1 MNPSICLFSY
11 VCPIPVY
18 DEPREDRRVSGQPR
32 RTTWNHY
39 DSDDGVVSAGV
50 WACETGRWRIAF
62 AADKEEFFAVL
73 EGRVRLWD
81 ADGVA
86 VEVRAGDAAVS
97 PAGFRGEFEVCEP
110 VRKFY
115 VVVSRNGGKAR

>member
-73 EGRVRLWD
+73 EGRVRLWVD
-81 ADGVA
+81 RSFSITG
-86 VEVRAGDAAVS
+86 AGTVVTGTLS
-97 PAGFRGEFEVCEP
+97 AGMLRRGDEFL
-110 VRKFY
+110 
-115 VVVSRNGGKAR
+115 

>member
-50 WACETGRWRIAF
+50 WACETGR
-62 AADKEEFFAVL
+62 
-73 EGRVRLWD
+73 
-81 ADGVA
+81 
-86 VEVRAGDAAVS
+86 
-97 PAGFRGEFEVCEP
+97 
-110 VRKFY
+110 
-115 VVVSRNGGKAR
+115 